1 MRPEHWS
8 LPFLGLWSA
17 NFINNAVL
25 YISCFTM
32 TIANKRQVVNHC
44 KKKTWFHFN
53 LLLFSHS
60 VVSDSLW
67 LHGLQNARLPCP
79 SQSPRACSKLF
90 PLNWL
95 IRKNQ
100 NSLSEQSP
108 ALNYP
113 SPSYVWQIYSMYKS
127 SISFTFT
134 DKTFHSLVFILYD

>member
-79 SQSPRACSKLF
+79 SLSPEVCSNSC
-90 PLNWL
+90 PLSQWCHPISHHL
-95 IRKNQ
+95 
-100 NSLSEQSP
+100 LSPSP
-108 ALNYP
+108 AFNL
-113 SPSYVWQIYSMYKS
+113 SQHQDLFQWVS
-127 SISFTFT
+127 SSHQVASITGASA
-134 DKTFHSLVFILYD
+134 SASASVLPMNI